1 MTEIMSI
8 GNGNGHSNRCSISC
22 QEEIGCLCGAFLSKQ
37 SVDILFLKAAGGIYD
52 GNKTE
57 MFDEVFV
64 QNARCLIL
72 LE

>member
-1 MTEIMSI
+1 M
-8 GNGNGHSNRCSISC
+8 
-22 QEEIGCLCGAFLSKQ
+22 CGAFLSKQ

-64 QNARCLIL
+64 QNARRLIL